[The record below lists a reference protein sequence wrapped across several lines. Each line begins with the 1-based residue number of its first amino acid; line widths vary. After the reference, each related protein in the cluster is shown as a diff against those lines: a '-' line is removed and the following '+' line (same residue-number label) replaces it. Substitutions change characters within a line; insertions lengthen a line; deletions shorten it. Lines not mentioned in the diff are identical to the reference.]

1 MFPANDQNHWGG
13 HNAMFKL
20 LSLWAKKTMWHHEL
34 KTMWITRTYYKTK
47 TPCVKPTKWI
57 PTEHTDLFPLSPKT
71 GFSSG
76 SKANWRPA
84 EVRKGCVAMVR
95 CQEFPA
101 VCLVAKIAIYN
112 LIILLTEMAV
122 PSKFLTSEWLVECL
136 SAKSFPYTSYII
148 VVVNHGKS
156 SIFTGKYPPHHPQSS
171 ASKGM

>member
-13 HNAMFKL
+13 PNAMFKM
-20 LSLWAKKTMWHHEL
+20 LSLWAKKRCDTMNY
-34 KTMWITRTYYKTK
+34 TRITRTYYKTK

-57 PTEHTDLFPLSPKT
+57 LTEHTDLFPLSPKT

-101 VCLVAKIAIYN
+101 VCLVTKIGIYN
-112 LIILLTEMAV
+112 LIDRNGSPFKVLDIRMAGWM
-122 PSKFLTSEWLVECL
+122 PLCQ
-136 SAKSFPYTSYII
+136 SFPYTSYII
-148 VVVNHGKS
+148 VVVNHGTS